1 MNENRIESF
10 VGRSVIGIIISRE
23 YGGERRRE
31 VKAVEQWKECLYS
44 WSKYSYLLHWATLY
58 TAAVTSYSTRFHP
71 ICRHLLTT

>member
-44 WSKYSYLLHWATLY
+44 WSKYSYCCIGPHCIQ
-58 TAAVTSYSTRFHP
+58 R
-71 ICRHLLTT
+71 R